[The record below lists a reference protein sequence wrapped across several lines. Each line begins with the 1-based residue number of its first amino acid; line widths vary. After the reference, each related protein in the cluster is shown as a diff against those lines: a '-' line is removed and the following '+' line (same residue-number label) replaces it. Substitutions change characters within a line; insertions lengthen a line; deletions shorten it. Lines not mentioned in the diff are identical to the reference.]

1 MKSCTDFFDFQTN
14 FFYYKFAKYEE
25 MKWEA
30 RIILNVKLDG
40 IYGFRQFDINF
51 TYPKKVAN
59 SIIEDECLENRPRFR
74 YKKAIVLMGTNATG
88 KTSLG
93 KALLKIITFLNT
105 GNTSYLFEML
115 SEDKGSFSIDF
126 VNDHYT
132 LHRVE
137 ASIDSSTM
145 KIKLDYYS
153 SEIEMM
159 DSYEMCIK
167 KLCCKTSEAISTP
180 NALSQMIGPIN
191 YRFAYPEIET
201 SLNFRSINKK
211 VFSKT
216 FKAILGTLDPTLQN
230 ITESKDLKD
239 TFIIRR
245 NNQEIIIQE
254 GKLLNVDVLSSGTA
268 EGIDVAIFLASMM
281 SKDKMFY
288 YCDEHFS
295 YIQSNL
301 EKRIFGLMVERITN
315 NEQLI
320 FTTHNTEMLDLN
332 LPKHSFM
339 FLRRGNKNEDF
350 HVSAISASDILK
362 RNTDS
367 VRCAVENNVFNS
379 IPDDYLLDELE
390 LGWEDE
396 K

>member
-1 MKSCTDFFDFQTN
+1 
-14 FFYYKFAKYEE
+14 
-25 MKWEA
+25 
-30 RIILNVKLDG
+30 
-40 IYGFRQFDINF
+40 
-51 TYPKKVAN
+51 
-59 SIIEDECLENRPRFR
+59 
-74 YKKAIVLMGTNATG
+74 
-88 KTSLG
+88 
-93 KALLKIITFLNT
+93 
-105 GNTSYLFEML
+105 ML

-180 NALSQMIGPIN
+180 NALSQMIGSIN

-216 FKAILGTLDPTLQN
+216 LKAILGTLDPTLQN

-268 EGIDVAIFLASMM
+268 EGIGVAIFLASMM

-301 EKRIFGLMVERITN
+301 EKRI
-315 NEQLI
+315 
-320 FTTHNTEMLDLN
+320 LD
-332 LPKHSFM
+332 
-339 FLRRGNKNEDF
+339 
-350 HVSAISASDILK
+350 
-362 RNTDS
+362 
-367 VRCAVENNVFNS
+367 
-379 IPDDYLLDELE
+379 
-390 LGWEDE
+390 
-396 K
+396 